1 MALTSR
7 QKKIV
12 FVTILIAIGVIFLG
26 IKFYRK
32 KPTPITLEIWGISDD
47 SNIFSPIINS
57 FQKEYPY
64 IHINYTKK
72 DEANYHEDILTAFSD
87 NQNPDI
93 FMLWGSN
100 LPYYE
105 NKISYL
111 DLTNDKDLTLFDL
124 DRAYPQIVKDR
135 LLNDNYLFGIPL
147 YVDTLALYYNQDIF
161 NNYNIALPP
170 ATWEEILNLIPNLRR
185 INAQGQIT
193 RAAIALGSPYNV
205 QWDFDIISAL
215 MMQYGSNIVDVNKKQ
230 TTLKY
235 DLLVNGK
242 RIIPSEEALNFYTQ
256 FSNPYSN
263 NYTWN
268 DNFVDSVITFS
279 KGDTVMLIGYN
290 QAQNIIEEY
299 NPNLNYGI
307 ASLPQFTNS
316 LSKINYGDTMSLV
329 VSQNSKYS
337 QESWEF
343 LKFLAQEDA
352 SEFYYLQTK
361 NPPARLDLIQ
371 NYINDPDSGIF
382 TRQILTS
389 QNWYQYNF
397 KEINQIFIEM
407 IEAITHKGKT
417 FIEAIVTANDKI
429 NFFWNKK

>member
-1 MALTSR
+1 MTLTAR
-7 QKKIV
+7 QKNIV
-12 FVTILIAIGVIFLG
+12 FVVTLIIICIIFLG
-26 IKFYRK
+26 IKFYRR
-32 KPTPITLEIWGISDD
+32 KPIPVTLEIWGISDD
-47 SNIFSPIINS
+47 SKTFLPIINS
-57 FQKEYPY
+57 FQKKYPY
-64 IHINYTKK
+64 IHINYTEK
-72 DEANYHEDILTAFSD
+72 DDANYHEDILTAFSD

-93 FMLWGSN
+93 FMLWNSN

-111 DLTNDKDLTLFDL
+111 DLTNDKDFTLFDL
-124 DRAYPQIVKDR
+124 NKTYPQIVKDR
-135 LLNDNYLFGIPL
+135 LLNGNYLFGIPL

-170 ATWEEILNLIPNLRR
+170 VTWEEILNLIPNLRR
-185 INAQGQIT
+185 INNQGQIT
-193 RAAIALGSPYNV
+193 RSAIALGSSYNV
-205 QWDFDIISAL
+205 QWNFDIISAL
-215 MMQYGSNIVDVNKKQ
+215 MMQYGSNIVDVNKKE

-235 DLLVNGK
+235 DLLVNGR
-242 RIIPSEEALNFYTQ
+242 RILPSEEALNFYTQ
-256 FSNPYSN
+256 FSNPHSSY
-263 NYTWN
+263 YTWN
-268 DNFVDSVITFS
+268 DNFADSVITFS
-279 KGDTVMLIGYN
+279 KGDAVMLIGYN
-290 QAQNIIEEY
+290 QAQKIIKEY

-307 ASLPQFTNS
+307 TSLPQFTDND
-316 LSKINYGDTMSLV
+316 SKINYGDTMSLV

-343 LKFLAQEDA
+343 LKFLAQKDA

-407 IEAITHKGKT
+407 IEAIAHKGKT